1 MASKAAAVNF
11 HKILSSGIGKETGAQ
26 LAAFRKRSEEARR
39 ALNQL
44 KAQPVTVDF
53 AAYKGVLKVRGSTC
67 AWHDGR
73 RDGQEGQVDRA
84 WLPREVWQPGRYVNE
99 YPRAFPRVM

>member
-67 AWHDGR
+67 AWHDRLTVCARAHDACVASLTRIRTRLWFR
-73 RDGQEGQVDRA
+73 RRKR
-84 WLPREVWQPGRYVNE
+84 L
-99 YPRAFPRVM
+99 

>member
-44 KAQPVTVDF
+44 KTQPVTVDF
-53 AAYKGVLKVRGSTC
+53 AAYKGVLKVRGWQCVWHDRQSVCTC
-67 AWHDGR
+67 A
-73 RDGQEGQVDRA
+73 
-84 WLPREVWQPGRYVNE
+84 
-99 YPRAFPRVM
+99 

>member
-11 HKILSSGIGKETGAQ
+11 PKILSSGIGKETGAQ

-44 KAQPVTVDF
+44 KAQPGTVDF
-53 AAYKGVLKVRGSTC
+53 AAYQGVLKVRGATC
-67 AWHDGR
+67 AWHDR
-73 RDGQEGQVDRA
+73 VTVCARA
-84 WLPREVWQPGRYVNE
+84 
-99 YPRAFPRVM
+99 

>member
-53 AAYKGVLKVRGSTC
+53 AAYTGVLKVRGSTC
-67 AWHDGR
+67 AWHDR
-73 RDGQEGQVDRA
+73 LTVCARA
-84 WLPREVWQPGRYVNE
+84 
-99 YPRAFPRVM
+99 